1 MRKTKIVCT
10 IGPATESLEVLRSL
24 LQRGMDVARLNTT
37 HGDISEHRERI
48 RNLKEIR
55 KSANSPLTILL
66 DLSGP
71 KIRTG
76 VFKKDA
82 VDIKR
87 GSEIILTTEDIE
99 GDEKIVG
106 VNYKKLPEE
115 VQPGNLI
122 LMDDGKIKLRVE
134 SITGSEVRTKV
145 LNGGIVTHRRGINL
159 PGIDISI
166 PAITEKDKKFIKLG
180 IEERVDYFA
189 LSFVRRSEDVLH
201 AKKVIKD
208 LGGSIPIISKIET
221 EQALKNIEQI
231 AEVSDGLMV
240 ARGDLGVEIPVEE
253 VPVAQKKIIRYGNQK
268 RIPVIT
274 ATQMLESMI
283 ENPVPTRAE
292 ATDITNAILD
302 GSDAIMLSGETSIG
316 KYPLEAVSVMDLT
329 ARAAEK
335 YLKQNPELLKW
346 TREKISTDDHT
357 DAICRAAW
365 DISEELKVKVIV
377 SSTFS
382 GHTARNVSG
391 FRPRAHILAVTPNEE
406 TYYRLNLVWGARPVL
421 MGLGSSTDDLVR
433 VAGPLARRLKL
444 VKSGD
449 TIILTAGIPFG
460 TSNSTNILKL
470 ETA

>member
-10 IGPATESLEVLRSL
+10 IGPATESWEMLTKLVF
-24 LQRGMDVARLNTT
+24 RGMNVARLNTT
-37 HGDISEHRERI
+37 HGDLEEHRERI
-48 RNLKEIR
+48 RRIKEVRNSLKV
-55 KSANSPLTILL
+55 PLSLLL

-76 VFKKDA
+76 SFKKERVELLPGRDFL
-82 VDIKR
+82 
-87 GSEIILTTEDIE
+87 LTTSTIE
-99 GDEKIVG
+99 GDETGVS
-106 VNYKKLPEE
+106 VNYDRLPGE
-115 VQPGNLI
+115 VKPGHVI
-122 LMDDGKIKLRVE
+122 LMDDGKIKLKVLSTDERC
-134 SITGSEVRTKV
+134 ILTKV
-145 LNGGIVTHRRGINL
+145 INGGVVTHRRGINL

-166 PAITEKDKKFIKLG
+166 PAVTEKDRGFIKLG
-180 IEERVDYFA
+180 IEEEVDYFA
-189 LSFVRRSEDVLH
+189 LSFVRKAEDVIL
-201 AKKVIKD
+201 ARQIVTD
-208 LGGSIPIISKIET
+208 SRGSIPIISKIET
-221 EQALKNIEQI
+221 AQALKSIEEI
-231 AEVSDGLMV
+231 AAVSDGLMV

-253 VPVAQKKIIRYGNQK
+253 VPIAQKKIIKFGNYH

-292 ATDITNAILD
+292 TTDITNAIVD

-316 KYPLEAVSVMDLT
+316 KHPLEAVSVMDLT

-335 YLKQNPELLKW
+335 YLNQNPDILRW
-346 TREKISTDDHT
+346 TREKVLTDDHT

-365 DISEELKVKVIV
+365 DISEALKVKVIV

-406 TYYRLNLVWGARPVL
+406 TYYKLGLIWGAHPVL
-421 MGLGSSTDDLVR
+421 MGLGESTDDLVK
-433 VAGPLARRLKL
+433 VAGPLAKKLKL
-444 VKSGD
+444 VKKGD

-460 TSNSTNILKL
+460 TSRSTNILKL
-470 ETA
+470 EKA